1 LFTVFTIQNQEA
13 IDCAALLDRVAEAAD
28 SIDVTGL
35 AGSERAYVLS
45 RMAARLGGP
54 ILVVVASPGEA
65 NQLAEDIAFFSPP
78 GRPGVDGFP
87 PYHLMPFKFLSY
99 HNKTASDRIRVLYQL
114 LTQAAPPL
122 IIAPVQSLLQHLIPR
137 AELSRYAELILGGEE
152 VDRDRL
158 VAKLIAGGY
167 LRAAIVEEPGDFSVR
182 GGIVDV
188 FSPLYADPL
197 RIEFFGDRVES
208 LRFFSAADQRKLQPA
223 AEAVILPARE
233 AVLQRERLA
242 EIIQR
247 IRLRAAQI
255 NLPAAQV
262 RRAVTQLSNQEA
274 FPGIE
279 SLLPLIYPRLDHFVD
294 YLPPGTR
301 VVTIDPARA
310 QQAARE
316 FEEQVRANDAA
327 CLESGRLCVP
337 PEAFYLPWE
346 QVRGMLASKQSVSF
360 RLLEVLNTDAS
371 REAPSTRVV
380 PAAVQTNH
388 DLAAALRQPRGKEDL
403 LQPLVGWVQRQRAE
417 GRLVLITCQAKTQA
431 QRLAS
436 LLAPYGLRFTP
447 SNGFPAEGADPG
459 AAFICLGRLSSG
471 FVWPAEGL
479 AVLSENE
486 IFGARQIRRAKPA
499 ATARARL
506 LELRELKQGDL
517 IVHDEHGIGQYDGLQ
532 KLTVERVRNEF
543 LVIVYQ
549 GGDKLY
555 LPVDRMGVVQKYM
568 GVEGLRPAL
577 DRLGGKSWE
586 RVKARVKRSAEKIAG
601 ELLRLYAQRR
611 VATGTAFDA
620 ADGTFQDFE
629 AGFAFE
635 ETPDQIR
642 AIEEVLSDMREPT
655 PMDRLVCGD
664 VGYGKTEVALRA
676 AFLAVSHGKQVAVLV
691 PTTILAEQHWATFRS
706 RFQRYPVNIACLSRF
721 RSRRDQAAILE
732 GMKSGT
738 LDIVIGTHRLLQKDV
753 AFKDLGLLVLDEEQ
767 RFGVRHKERLKRLR
781 ASVDVLALTATPI
794 PRTLHLSLAGVR
806 DISLIQTP
814 PEFRKAI
821 ITYISEFDG
830 VVIAE
835 AIRRELKRQGQ
846 VFFVHNAIR
855 DINEMAATIQG
866 LVPEVRLDV
875 AHGQMAEED
884 LERVMARFLNRE
896 IDLLVCT
903 TIIESGL
910 DIATA
915 NTMIVNRAD
924 CFGLAQMYQLR
935 GRVGRSDEQA
945 YAYLLIPDES
955 GLTADA
961 RKRLKVLMEHS
972 DLGAGF
978 QIAMNDLEIRG
989 GGTILGASQSGH
1001 IAAVGYDMF
1010 LQLMEDAMNELKGQP
1025 VLQPLDPEVN
1035 IPLSAFFPESYI
1047 PDIDQRMTL
1056 YRRLARAEDLH
1067 EIADTRS
1074 EIVDRFGPPPDEATH
1089 LLFKIML
1096 KVLAR
1101 NAGVSRLDVKDQRLV
1116 ICFSPAHQ
1124 TPPAGLVD
1132 MIVSD
1137 PRRFELTPDHV
1148 LKVRLDP
1155 AGTVGQLGQARN
1167 ILQAMGQ
1174 HVNNQ
1179 EN

>member
-1 LFTVFTIQNQEA
+1 VFTIQNQEA
-13 IDCAALLDRVAEAAD
+13 IGCAALLDRVAEAAGPVEV
-28 SIDVTGL
+28 IGL
-35 AGSERAYVLS
+35 AGSERAHVLS
-45 RMAARLGGP
+45 RMVSHFGGP
-54 ILVVVASPGEA
+54 ILVVVPTAAEAS
-65 NQLAEDIAFFSPP
+65 QLAEDISFFSPSD
-78 GRPGVDGFP
+78 RLRVNCFP

-99 HNKTASDRIRVLYQL
+99 HNQTASERIRGLYQL

-122 IIAPVQSLLQHLIPR
+122 IIAAVSALLQQLIPR
-137 AELSRYAELILGGEE
+137 AELSRYAELILDGEE

-208 LRFFSAADQRKLQPA
+208 LRFFSAVDQRKLQPA
-223 AEAVILPARE
+223 TEAVILPARE
-233 AVLQRERLA
+233 AVLHPEQLA
-242 EIIQR
+242 EITHR

-255 NLPAAQV
+255 NLPPTHV
-262 RRAVTQLSNQEA
+262 RRIVTQLSNQESV
-274 FPGIE
+274 PGIE
-279 SLLPLIYPRLDHFVD
+279 SLLPLIYPSLDHFID
-294 YLPPGTR
+294 YLPPRTR
-301 VVTIDPARA
+301 VVTIDPDRL
-310 QQAARE
+310 QQAALE

-327 CLESGRLCVP
+327 CLQNGRLCVP
-337 PEAFYLPWE
+337 PEALYLSWE
-346 QVRGMLASKQSVSF
+346 QVRGTLDSGRTLSF
-360 RLLEVLNTDAS
+360 RQLDVRSADKDRA
-371 REAPSTRVV
+371 APSAPSVRAV
-380 PAAVQTNH
+380 VQTNH
-388 DLAAALRQPRGKEDL
+388 DLTTALRQPRGKEAL
-403 LQPLVGWVQRQRAE
+403 LQPLAEWVQRQRTE
-417 GRLVLITCQAKTQA
+417 GRLVLITCQGKTQA

-436 LLAPYGLRFTP
+436 LLAPYGLRFIA
-447 SNGFPAEGADPG
+447 SDGFPAEGAEPG
-459 AAFICLGRLSSG
+459 AAFICLGRLSAG
-471 FVWPAEGL
+471 FVWPAENL

-486 IFGARQIRRAKPA
+486 IFGVRQIRRAKPA
-499 ATARARL
+499 APVRSRL
-506 LELRELKQGDL
+506 LGLQELKQGDL

>member
-1 LFTVFTIQNQEA
+1 MT
-13 IDCAALLDRVAEAAD
+13 
-28 SIDVTGL
+28 S
-35 AGSERAYVLS
+35 
-45 RMAARLGGP
+45 
-54 ILVVVASPGEA
+54 
-65 NQLAEDIAFFSPP
+65 
-78 GRPGVDGFP
+78 
-87 PYHLMPFKFLSY
+87 
-99 HNKTASDRIRVLYQL
+99 
-114 LTQAAPPL
+114 
-122 IIAPVQSLLQHLIPR
+122 
-137 AELSRYAELILGGEE
+137 
-152 VDRDRL
+152 
-158 VAKLIAGGY
+158 
-167 LRAAIVEEPGDFSVR
+167 
-182 GGIVDV
+182 
-188 FSPLYADPL
+188 
-197 RIEFFGDRVES
+197 
-208 LRFFSAADQRKLQPA
+208 
-223 AEAVILPARE
+223 
-233 AVLQRERLA
+233 
-242 EIIQR
+242 
-247 IRLRAAQI
+247 
-255 NLPAAQV
+255 
-262 RRAVTQLSNQEA
+262 
-274 FPGIE
+274 
-279 SLLPLIYPRLDHFVD
+279 
-294 YLPPGTR
+294 
-301 VVTIDPARA
+301 
-310 QQAARE
+310 
-316 FEEQVRANDAA
+316 
-327 CLESGRLCVP
+327 
-337 PEAFYLPWE
+337 
-346 QVRGMLASKQSVSF
+346 
-360 RLLEVLNTDAS
+360 
-371 REAPSTRVV
+371 
-380 PAAVQTNH
+380 
-388 DLAAALRQPRGKEDL
+388 
-403 LQPLVGWVQRQRAE
+403 
-417 GRLVLITCQAKTQA
+417 
-431 QRLAS
+431 
-436 LLAPYGLRFTP
+436 
-447 SNGFPAEGADPG
+447 
-459 AAFICLGRLSSG
+459 
-471 FVWPAEGL
+471 
-479 AVLSENE
+479 
-486 IFGARQIRRAKPA
+486 
-499 ATARARL
+499 
-506 LELRELKQGDL
+506 
-517 IVHDEHGIGQYDGLQ
+517 VHDEHGIGQYDGLQ